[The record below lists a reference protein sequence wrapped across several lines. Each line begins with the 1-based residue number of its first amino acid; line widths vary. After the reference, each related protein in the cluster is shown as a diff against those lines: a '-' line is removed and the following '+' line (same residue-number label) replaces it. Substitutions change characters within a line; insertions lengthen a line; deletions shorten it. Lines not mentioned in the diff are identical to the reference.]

1 MRYNFLIKKYM
12 MFKIKNILITGLF
25 FIPQLFHAQYTDDI
39 NSNRPG
45 ETMSAFSVGKSV
57 IQAEIGFY
65 GINEEHNIQ
74 NYQASGFGTDLML
87 RYGLLMEKLELIADI
102 QYQTQEFTTPFTSFK
117 KNNFKQTVLGA
128 KYLIYDP
135 FKNYEKSVNIYSY
148 KANRRFDWHQLIPA
162 VSIFAGANFVF
173 KDNPY
178 AFGSNTLTFA
188 SAESSI
194 SPKVMLITQN
204 HFGDGRWVLVSNIIA
219 DYITTDYS
227 GYGYVL
233 TLTRGFNKQWSGFL
247 ENQGY
252 KSDLYSDAIVRGGA
266 AYLLSANMQIDASI
280 SSNFKNTPSVLY
292 GGVGF
297 SWRYDTKYKEQQ
309 MQFGK
314 EKKSKKSKKSKAEK
328 TKEED
333 QKNIDYQERE
343 RKRKA
348 RYE

>member
-117 KNNFKQTVLGA
+117 KNDFKQTVLGA

-135 FKNYEKSVNIYSY
+135 FKNYEKNVNIYSY

>member
-87 RYGLLMEKLELIADI
+87 RYGILMEKLELIADI

-117 KNNFKQTVLGA
+117 KNDFKQTVLGA